1 MKAPTNNESRDV
13 YMSYEKI
20 ENKVVLITGG
30 SEGIG
35 FGIAKVFTEA
45 GAKVVITGLENNEL
59 QTANEKLGGEI
70 KTIKA
75 DITQVELCKA
85 TLDTVLGEYGKLDI
99 LVNNAG
105 TNIYKSTSQTTI
117 QEFDI
122 IFNTNVRGLFALT
135 QAAIPELKKTHGN
148 IINIGSVF
156 GFRGMPIYSVYSAS
170 KAAVIMLTQLWAKEL
185 APDVRVNTI
194 SPGGIDT
201 AIFKKM
207 YGEEKLQQVL
217 EFVSGRHLMKRMGQP
232 EEIARMALYLATENW
247 VTGSNLVIDGGLSH
261 LI

>member
-1 MKAPTNNESRDV
+1 
-13 YMSYEKI
+13 MSYEEI
-20 ENKVVLITGG
+20 ENKVALITGG

-35 FGIAKVFTEA
+35 FAIAKAFVKA
-45 GAKVVITGLENNEL
+45 GANVAITGLTKL
-59 QTANEKLGGEI
+59 QTAKEELSGKIL
-70 KTIKA
+70 TINA
-75 DITQVELCKA
+75 DITKIELCET
-85 TLDTVLGEYGKLDI
+85 TLDEVLGEFGKLDI

-105 TNIYKSTSQTTI
+105 TNIYKPISQTTI
-117 QEFDI
+117 QEFDFL
-122 IFNTNVRGLFALT
+122 FNTNVRGLFALT
-135 QAAIPELKKTHGN
+135 QTAIPELKKTHGN

-201 AIFKKM
+201 AIFTKM
-207 YGEEKLQQVL
+207 YGEEKIEQVL
-217 EFVSGRHLMKRMGQP
+217 KFVSDRHLMKRMGQP

-247 VTGSNLVIDGGLSH
+247 VTGSNFVVDGGLFH

>member
-1 MKAPTNNESRDV
+1 MG
-13 YMSYEKI
+13 YEEIKS
-20 ENKVVLITGG
+20 KVALITGG

-35 FGIAKVFTEA
+35 FGIAKVFLEA
-45 GAKVVITGLENNEL
+45 GAKVAITGLSKL
-59 QTANEKLGGEI
+59 QSAKEKLGDEVL
-70 KTIKA
+70 TINA
-75 DITQVELCKA
+75 DITKIELCA
-85 TLDTVLGEYGKLDI
+85 PTLDEVLSEFGKLDI

-105 TNIYKSTSQTTI
+105 TSIYKPVSQTTI
-117 QEFDI
+117 QDFDL

-194 SPGGIDT
+194 SPGGIET
-201 AIFKKM
+201 TIFKKM
-207 YGEEKLQQVL
+207 YGEEKHQQVL

-232 EEIARMALYLATENW
+232 EEIARMALYLTTENW
-247 VTGSNLVIDGGLSH
+247 VTGSNFVVDGGLFY

>member
-1 MKAPTNNESRDV
+1 
-13 YMSYEKI
+13 MSYEEI
-20 ENKVVLITGG
+20 ENKVALITGG

-35 FGIAKVFTEA
+35 FGIAKAFVEA
-45 GAKVVITGLENNEL
+45 GAKVAITGLSKL
-59 QTANEKLGGEI
+59 QTAKEKFGDKVL
-70 KTIKA
+70 TINA
-75 DITQVELCKA
+75 DITK
-85 TLDTVLGEYGKLDI
+85 
-99 LVNNAG
+99 
-105 TNIYKSTSQTTI
+105 
-117 QEFDI
+117 
-122 IFNTNVRGLFALT
+122 VRGLFALT

-207 YGEEKLQQVL
+207 YGEEKHQQVL

-247 VTGSNLVIDGGLSH
+247 VTGSNFVVDGGLFH

>member
-1 MKAPTNNESRDV
+1 MGFE
-13 YMSYEKI
+13 EI
-20 ENKVVLITGG
+20 ENNVVLITGG
-30 SEGIG
+30 SDGIG
-35 FGIAKVFTEA
+35 LGIAHAFSDA
-45 GAKVVITGLENNEL
+45 GAKVAITGLDKLKTARENV
-59 QTANEKLGGEI
+59 GGEI
-70 KTIKA
+70 LTIKA
-75 DITQVELCKA
+75 DITQVELCRD
-85 TLDTVLGEYGKLDI
+85 TLDKVLEEFGKLDI

-105 TNIYKSTSQTTI
+105 TNIYKPTSQTTI
-117 QEFDI
+117 QEFDL

-135 QAAIPELKKTHGN
+135 QTAIPELKKTHGN

-185 APDVRVNTI
+185 APDIRVNTI

-201 AIFKKM
+201 AIFPKM
-207 YGEEKLQQVL
+207 YGEEKIEQVL

-247 VTGSNLVIDGGLSH
+247 VTGSNFVVDGGLFH

>member
-1 MKAPTNNESRDV
+1 
-13 YMSYEKI
+13 MSYEQI
-20 ENKVVLITGG
+20 ENKVALITGG
-30 SEGIG
+30 TEGIG
-35 FGIAKVFTEA
+35 FGIAKAFVEA
-45 GAKVVITGLENNEL
+45 GANVAITGLSKL
-59 QTANEKLGGEI
+59 QTAKDRLGDDVL
-70 KTIKA
+70 TINA
-75 DITQVELCKA
+75 DITKIELCFS
-85 TLDTVLGEYGKLDI
+85 TLDEVLSEFGKLDI

-105 TNIYKSTSQTTI
+105 TNIYKPVSQTTI
-117 QEFDI
+117 EDFDL

-170 KAAVIMLTQLWAKEL
+170 KAAIIMLTQLWAKEL

-201 AIFKKM
+201 TIFKKM
-207 YGEEKLQQVL
+207 YGEEKHQQVL

-247 VTGSNLVIDGGLSH
+247 VTGSNFVVDGGLFH

>member
-1 MKAPTNNESRDV
+1 
-13 YMSYEKI
+13 MSYEDI
-20 ENKVVLITGG
+20 ENKVALITGG
-30 SEGIG
+30 TEGIG
-35 FGIAKVFTEA
+35 FGIARAFVEA
-45 GAKVVITGLENNEL
+45 GAKVAITGLDKL
-59 QTANEKLGGEI
+59 QKAKEKLAGDVL
-70 KTIKA
+70 TVKA
-75 DITQVELCKA
+75 DITNVDLCE
-85 TLDTVLGEYGKLDI
+85 TNLDQVLGQFGNLDI

-105 TNIYKSTSQTTI
+105 TNIYKPVSQTTI
-117 QEFDI
+117 EDFDI

-148 IINIGSVF
+148 IINIGPVF

-201 AIFKKM
+201 AIFRKM
-207 YGEEKLQQVL
+207 YGEEKHHQVL
-217 EFVSGRHLMKRMGQP
+217 EYVSGRHLMKRMGQP

-247 VTGSNLVIDGGLSH
+247 VTGSNFVVDGGLFH

>member
-1 MKAPTNNESRDV
+1 
-13 YMSYEKI
+13 MSYEEIK
-20 ENKVVLITGG
+20 NKVALITGG

-35 FGIAKVFTEA
+35 FGIAKVFTDE
-45 GAKVVITGLENNEL
+45 GAKVAITGLSKL
-59 QTANEKLGGEI
+59 KTAKEKLGDEI
-70 KTIKA
+70 LIMNA
-75 DITQVELCKA
+75 DITQTDLCA
-85 TLDTVLGEYGKLDI
+85 DTLDKVLGKFGKLDI

-105 TNIYKSTSQTTI
+105 TNIYKPISQTTI
-117 QEFDI
+117 KDFDLM
-122 IFNTNVRGLFALT
+122 FNTNVRGLFALT
-135 QAAIPELKKTHGN
+135 QTAIPELKKTQGN

-156 GFRGMPIYSVYSAS
+156 GIRGMPIYSVYSAS

-185 APDVRVNTI
+185 APEVRVNSI

-201 AIFKKM
+201 AIFPKM
-207 YGEEKLQQVL
+207 YGEEKIQEVL

-247 VTGSNLVIDGGLSH
+247 VTGSNFVVDGGLTH

>member
-1 MKAPTNNESRDV
+1 MG
-13 YMSYEKI
+13 YEDI
-20 ENKVVLITGG
+20 ENKVALITGG
-30 SEGIG
+30 SDGIG
-35 FGIAKVFTEA
+35 LGIAHAFSDA
-45 GAKVVITGLENNEL
+45 GAKVAITGLDKLKTARENV
-59 QTANEKLGGEI
+59 GGEI
-70 KTIKA
+70 LTIKA
-75 DITQVELCKA
+75 DITQVELCRD
-85 TLDTVLGEYGKLDI
+85 TLDKVLEEFGKLDI

-105 TNIYKSTSQTTI
+105 TNIYKPTSQTTI
-117 QEFDI
+117 QDFDL

-185 APDVRVNTI
+185 APDIRVNTI

-201 AIFKKM
+201 AIFPKM
-207 YGEEKLQQVL
+207 YGEEKIEQVL

-247 VTGSNLVIDGGLSH
+247 VTGSNFVVDGGLFH

>member
-1 MKAPTNNESRDV
+1 
-13 YMSYEKI
+13 MSYEEI
-20 ENKVVLITGG
+20 EHKVALITGG
-30 SEGIG
+30 SKGIG
-35 FGIAKVFTEA
+35 FAIAKAFVQA
-45 GAKVVITGLENNEL
+45 GAKVAITGLTKL
-59 QTANEKLGGEI
+59 QTAKEELRGEI
-70 KTIKA
+70 LTINA
-75 DITQVELCKA
+75 DITKIELCA
-85 TLDTVLGEYGKLDI
+85 TTLDEVLGEFGKLDI

-105 TNIYKSTSQTTI
+105 TSIYKPISQTTI
-117 QEFDI
+117 QEFDF

-201 AIFKKM
+201 AIFTKM
-207 YGEEKLQQVL
+207 YGEEKIEQVL
-217 EFVSGRHLMKRMGQP
+217 KFVSDRHLMKRMGQP

-247 VTGSNLVIDGGLSH
+247 VTGSNFVVDGGLFH